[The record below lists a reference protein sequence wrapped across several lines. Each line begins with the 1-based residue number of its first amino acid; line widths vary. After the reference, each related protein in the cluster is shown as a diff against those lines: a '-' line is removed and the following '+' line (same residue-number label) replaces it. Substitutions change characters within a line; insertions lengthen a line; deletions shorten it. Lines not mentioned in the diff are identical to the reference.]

1 MSAISRLV
9 SRAPFRGRAAGKQ
22 RSRAFTLAVGFG
34 VLAIAIGM
42 FYVGY
47 DAPNAIPGR
56 SYYTLYAL
64 MNDADTLG
72 PHYEVRIGGELAGQ
86 VLSAQLYHHQ
96 AKVELQ
102 LASSYKPLLSDSRIE
117 IRLRSAFGI
126 RYVDIIPGTHGKP
139 LPNDATLRASQ
150 TSTPVDLDQVMDV
163 FDPDTRARTQE
174 LLGELGTGLDGQGMN
189 VNQTLGEAPGLMQNL
204 GSVAAAIN
212 SRPGAMHALISSTQG
227 AVAAFDPV
235 RETLADGFQPEAQA
249 LQPFASEGGSVEA
262 TLDQAP
268 PTLSEVRTGLPPVT
282 ALVAQVQGLAQ
293 AATPTLS
300 AAPAALNQTSALL
313 TDAQP
318 GLRNADATLHLAAR
332 AVDPTLT
339 FLQTAQ
345 PALPMIDDALA
356 YVLPTVEYVA
366 PRACGL
372 SDAFT
377 GWSEYMK
384 WGTAYDNFIRFTIT
398 PTGSIVSGQPDASV
412 LSNPYPGPCVGSVG
426 EAGGARQTPEQQV
439 SNP

>member
-1 MSAISRLV
+1 
-9 SRAPFRGRAAGKQ
+9 
-22 RSRAFTLAVGFG
+22 
-34 VLAIAIGM
+34 
-42 FYVGY
+42 
-47 DAPNAIPGR
+47 
-56 SYYTLYAL
+56 
-64 MNDADTLG
+64 
-72 PHYEVRIGGELAGQ
+72 
-86 VLSAQLYHHQ
+86 
-96 AKVELQ
+96 
-102 LASSYKPLLSDSRIE
+102 
-117 IRLRSAFGI
+117 
-126 RYVDIIPGTHGKP
+126 VDIIPGTHGKP
-139 LPNDATLRASQ
+139 LVNGATLPASQ
-150 TSTPVDLDQVMDV
+150 TSTPVDLDQVMDT
-163 FDPDTRARTQE
+163 FDPDTRARTSE
-174 LLGELGTGLDGQGMN
+174 LLGELGTGLDGQGQN
-189 VNQTLGEAPGLMQNL
+189 VNQTLGEAPGFMQNL
-204 GSVAAAIN
+204 GSVAGAIN
-212 SRPGAMHALISSTQG
+212 SRPGAMHGLISSTQG
-227 AVAAFDPV
+227 ALAGFDPV
-235 RETLADGFQPEAQA
+235 RDTLADGFQPEAQA

-268 PTLSEVRTGLPPVT
+268 STLSEVRVGLPPVT
-282 ALVAQVQGLAQ
+282 ALVAQVQGLAK
-293 AATPTLS
+293 AAVPTLN

-313 TDAQP
+313 TVARP
-318 GLRNADATLHLAAR
+318 GLRNANATLHLAAH
-332 AVDPTLT
+332 AVGPTLT

-356 YVLPTVEYVA
+356 DVLPTIKYVA